1 MIQKAVGFFVV
12 FLLFP
17 ICMGF
22 LWKPGMDSAAVP
34 EKEASGADKKKY
46 RIDQIYLAGFLTEL
60 ALFQLIAVPVMI
72 AKARGMSLLVV
83 IMNVAGAALSMAG
96 VMAAWR
102 GCKKARRTTL
112 SVFFSEIR
120 AALSSL
126 SWECRLFWLFC
137 FGAILFQM
145 YMAFA
150 YASFDGD
157 DAYYVVQSVL
167 ADQTNVLNRI
177 KPYTGLSTEL
187 DIRHAL
193 AALPLW
199 EAYVARMTGIHAAI
213 VAHTLLPLVLIPLT
227 YLAYFEVGKKL
238 FSADDVKLPIFLT
251 LVSIM
256 QIWGNSSIYT
266 NATFFLTRTWQGKS
280 ILANLVLIVLIWLLL
295 EIFERQEGAEA
306 FQKRDKSDAAAS
318 ASGPV
323 AVQRCSAL
331 WGLLIVNNIVAA
343 MMTSM
348 GAFLAAMFIGI
359 AAVVAAVRY
368 KKPGLVVKLGLCC
381 IPNAVYLVLLLI
393 L

>member
-1 MIQKAVGFFVV
+1 M
-12 FLLFP
+12 
-17 ICMGF
+17 
-22 LWKPGMDSAAVP
+22 
-34 EKEASGADKKKY
+34 
-46 RIDQIYLAGFLTEL
+46 
-60 ALFQLIAVPVMI
+60 
-72 AKARGMSLLVV
+72 
-83 IMNVAGAALSMAG
+83 
-96 VMAAWR
+96 
-102 GCKKARRTTL
+102 
-112 SVFFSEIR
+112 
-120 AALSSL
+120 
-126 SWECRLFWLFC
+126 
-137 FGAILFQM
+137 
-145 YMAFA
+145 
-150 YASFDGD
+150 
-157 DAYYVVQSVL
+157 
-167 ADQTNVLNRI
+167 
-177 KPYTGLSTEL
+177 
-187 DIRHAL
+187 
-193 AALPLW
+193 
-199 EAYVARMTGIHAAI
+199 
-213 VAHTLLPLVLIPLT
+213 IPLT